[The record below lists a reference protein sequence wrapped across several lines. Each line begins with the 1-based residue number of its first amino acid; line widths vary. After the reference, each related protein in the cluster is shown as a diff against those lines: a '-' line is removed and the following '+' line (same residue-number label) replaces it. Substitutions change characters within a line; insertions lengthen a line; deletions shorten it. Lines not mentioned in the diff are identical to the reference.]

1 MSSKDERIVQMTF
14 DNAQFEKGVAQT
26 RRSLKELDQSLDF
39 KNATEGFSRIT
50 SAANG
55 VDLSAIAAGV
65 ESLQNRFSL
74 FGIMGMKVMEELAG
88 AAINMGKKLWN
99 VTFGQIKSGGINRAM
114 NVENAHFMLQG
125 LLKDE
130 AKVQEIMDW
139 AMDSVD
145 GTAYAFDS
153 AAKAASQFAASG
165 VTAEEDM
172 TKALKA
178 ITGVAAMTNSEY
190 DDISRIF
197 TTVAGNGR
205 LMGDQLLQLSGRGM
219 NAASTI
225 MEFFNGVNDGS
236 KTASEGVTEYVK
248 SLTRGM
254 QVGESEIREFVSK
267 GKINFDVF
275 SEAMNEAFGE
285 HAKKANETLTG
296 VLSNVK
302 AALSKIGADFVSP
315 LIVQNG
321 PLVEFFNALRESIN
335 RVRKEMGPFQKE
347 FVNTV
352 TKMAAKGTAFFKY
365 IKIEY
370 IFQALAKSLDLVK
383 QLIKPIGEAFNYVFG
398 EKTIFQMNVSLNKF
412 KEFIMNLQVSE
423 RVVNNI
429 KVIFGGFFAALNIG
443 KQVLAALLK
452 LFSPL
457 LEKLFGFSGNVMDAS
472 ASVGELIM
480 QFDKWLQS
488 SGYLNEKVEQIQ
500 ETVGK
505 FVDKIKKILNSK
517 FVQDKIELFKG
528 IVKDVV
534 DFLKEKFGSFENISS
549 KVQDFFRSIKTS
561 VESFLRSDIF
571 QSIKTIISGLW
582 ERVTG
587 FALAVWKSGKSIIS
601 ILKEVFDNIDTSS
614 VKTTAI
620 DMITGALHLL
630 GEAIEWLGGVAVD
643 FSGSIGTLFDGV
655 GSIAGGIFE
664 GLIDIIKNL
673 TGLMKEDGTFSLD
686 NILDAV
692 AIGGI
697 ITLVTQLSDAIAN
710 FTNSISSQ
718 QIKDISEAI
727 GILTLA
733 LVALSNIESE
743 KLDNATKVIS
753 VLFGELVGAYA
764 IMRKAGMAVN
774 GAKIGNA
781 LRDFFGAFTGK
792 GSFQTVID
800 SLAALASG
808 MKFKNL
814 IDISKAILILAG
826 AVTLLSFI
834 PRADLENG
842 IGAVTVLALELSLLF
857 KAISK
862 IDTTKAVK
870 TSGVLI
876 SSALAILILTGALKK
891 VASLDMDGITRGV
904 TGLAYIMFEMS
915 ALTKSVS
922 KSGGFG
928 FGNGLGFVLLA
939 SSIVIFAST
948 LKSLSTLSFEQLSG
962 GLVALG
968 GGLLVMA
975 TSIAIISNATNGKGV
990 LRMASAIVIVAL
1002 AVSEFANAIK
1012 KLVKYDLKQIGA
1024 AIAGLAAAILLML
1037 TSFVTLNML
1046 PGEQKL
1052 FKVAAAMG
1060 VMAIV
1065 FGSIASAIGKVA
1077 KYDIGNVL
1085 AATAGLSVSLMI
1097 LMEALSMSD
1106 SMPDGKRLFVVAAAL
1121 DVIALSFGIFAS
1133 AISKISKYDVSNIAA
1148 ATGALSVSVL
1158 LSILA
1163 LQSLSKLPDTSKLA
1177 GIAGVLI
1184 IVAVAMNAFAMA
1196 ISKAAKYDL
1205 EHTAAAIAGIGSTM
1219 IFAIGALAALNY
1231 MDISPKKMAELGA
1244 GLAVVAASM
1253 TIFAAAIGK
1262 AAKYD
1267 MAHTAAAITGLGST
1281 MLFAVAALAAL
1292 DKIDISPEK
1301 MISLSG
1307 GLAAMAASMA
1317 IFGLAINVMAGSN
1330 VSGIAA
1336 ATGAAISFLLASVI
1350 ALEKMPK
1357 DKELK
1362 KSASAFLVMA
1372 AAMDILAIGIS
1383 AIAKNDIAG
1392 IAAAV
1397 GAMGAMITLMVVALN
1412 AVPGSDSLI
1421 KTAEG
1426 FVLMGYA
1433 LDAVAVSM
1441 VIFAEALSRVSSIPL
1456 DSLGASMTALVGVMG
1471 VAVIALLALSKINNT
1486 KLVKTA
1492 GALVIMGVA
1501 VTAFAKA
1508 ISLLNGMDVNT
1519 MFYGVLAIG
1528 IALGTVAGTA
1538 ALLSPMAASI
1548 QKLGLAFL
1556 SFGGGIAVAA
1566 VGIAAAAAAL
1576 AALILS
1582 VIKLSEIGAQGAK
1595 NISMTIAA
1603 ILTGVSDAVLSS
1615 VQKWTAYF
1623 SGHTNEFISGIIGM
1637 FESVVAAV
1645 IAIIPGTIAAIL
1657 LAFGEGLERVKNDNS
1672 FYMIGDGLMGIM
1684 IQAADAIGTNAD
1696 PLVNSLVDALIA
1708 VLKVLG
1714 ERTED
1719 IVAEAVILLIN
1730 LINGLAKA
1738 LVDYSDPLVNAIENI
1753 FKGITYFILSVLQEI
1768 FKLIP
1773 GIGDEMAE
1781 GLEGVKKEI
1790 ADSMTTED
1798 GKKLLH
1804 NFGYGMEEELKATRD
1819 RLEEKM
1825 HWTFD
1830 MPDVLPEE
1838 WKAAQLRAVS
1848 LFGDEAMAN
1857 YVMAMQYRGPEVEAE
1872 AMKIIS
1878 SPISLAEKQKQLYE
1892 TIGGDYVDYFAYGID
1907 SHRISADKASQE
1919 FLAAEEAYAK
1929 EMGYVLEQTGR
1940 DTITSID
1947 QLTPE
1952 MRGSLY
1958 NLYTSCMSPEDVQFY
1973 INMYREAGDEGMAA
1987 FLEALSDPEVLEEA
2001 RRCAQEVGYGV
2012 TEELDQSEEAAQ
2024 AAQNTYKPY
2033 SETLKNEGVPEVKE
2047 ATKGLGATVVDGLGE
2062 YIQPLKDKGKEAIG
2076 TLTDNVSLEIPDYTS
2091 EMDNLMNGGLTTIEG
2106 YDGLYEDATKEN
2118 VNSMTRGATS
2128 AGDNYL
2134 KIMSGIGSKGPLEL
2148 VRQKNEFKGAGQA
2161 NMSEYTSALASNQMV
2176 AVLTNAI
2183 EKAIMAVINKILDM
2197 NKRFLSGGEQNANQ
2211 YASGINAKKGA
2222 AENAGEGLAKSGS
2235 EGAAS
2240 KNGSFKQAGINSGS
2254 NFASGIENRRS
2265 LVKGSAAVIAQGGVE
2280 GAGSRHDQF
2289 IGKGH
2294 DAGQGFANGIQEK
2307 NSTVYNRAWALAGQ
2321 ALAGLQN
2328 RLRSASPSK
2337 ETKKIGGY
2345 AGDGFAIGI
2354 ESYSTRVRQVS
2365 EELAEESLDAL
2376 QNGIAKISKI
2386 ADSNM
2391 DYTPT
2396 ITPVLDLT
2404 NVTSGIASMNTMFD
2418 TSHAVAAQ
2426 ASFDMYQN
2434 YSNPDYISQFAKMSS
2449 DNEAK
2454 MAKIIDK
2461 QTDVLLDIRTRLA
2474 HQQIV
2479 LDSGELVGATI
2490 NKIDEA
2496 LGERMIRAG
2505 RGN

>member
-39 KNATEGFSRIT
+39 KNATEGFSKIT
-50 SAANG
+50 SAASG

-88 AAINMGKKLWN
+88 AAINIGKKLWS

-236 KTASEGVTEYVK
+236 KTASEGVTQYVK
-248 SLTRGM
+248 SLTHGM

-429 KVIFGGFFAALNIG
+429 KGIFGGFFAALNIG
-443 KQVLAALLK
+443 KQVLSALLK

-505 FVDKIKKILNSK
+505 FVEKIKKILNSK

-534 DFLKEKFGSFENISS
+534 DFLKEKFGSFDSISS
-549 KVQDFFRSIKTS
+549 KVQAFFRSIKNS
-561 VESFLRSDIF
+561 IESFLRSDIF
-571 QSIKTIISGLW
+571 QSIKTIISGIW

-614 VKTTAI
+614 IKTTAI

-643 FSGSIGTLFDGV
+643 FSGSIGTLFDGI
-655 GSIAGGIFE
+655 GSIAGGILE

-673 TGLMKEDGTFSLD
+673 TGLLAEDGTFSLD
-686 NILDAV
+686 NLLDAV

-697 ITLVTQLSDAIAN
+697 IAIINQLSDAISK
-710 FTNSISSQ
+710 FTNGVSSDTLKQ
-718 QIKDISEAI
+718 TAEAI

-733 LVALSNIESE
+733 LTGLSNIEKD
-743 KLDNATKVIS
+743 KLQDAIGVIS
-753 VLFGELVGAYA
+753 LLFGELVGSYQ
-764 IMRKAGMAVN
+764 IMRKTSGSIN
-774 GAKIGNA
+774 GKKIGSA
-781 LRDFFGAFTGK
+781 LKEFLGAFTGK
-792 GSFQTVID
+792 GSFQNALD
-800 SLAALASG
+800 SLAAIAAG

-814 IDISKAILILAG
+814 IDIAKAILILAG
-826 AVTLLSFI
+826 AVTLLSLI
-834 PRADLENG
+834 PKEKLNDA
-842 IGAVTVLALELSLLF
+842 IGAVSILALELTLMFRAL
-857 KAISK
+857 SK
-862 IDTTKAVK
+862 IDTTKAIK
-870 TSGVLI
+870 TGTILI
-876 SSALAILILTGALKK
+876 SSALAILILTGALKS
-891 VASLDMDGITRGV
+891 VASLDMEAIERGV
-904 TGLAYIMFEMS
+904 IGLAYIMTEL
-915 ALTKSVS
+915 AILTKSVS
-922 KSGGFG
+922 KSGNWFGSGVGFI
-928 FGNGLGFVLLA
+928 LLA
-939 SSIVIFAST
+939 TSLIVFGKALRNISD
-948 LKSLSTLSFEQLSG
+948 LSYEQLSG

-968 GGLLVMA
+968 GGLLAMA
-975 TSIAIISNATNGKGV
+975 TGVAIIGRATGGKGV
-990 LRMASAIVIVAL
+990 LRIATALTIISAAMVIL
-1002 AVSEFANAIK
+1002 AEAIGK
-1012 KLVKYDLKQIGA
+1012 IAVFDINQVGTA
-1024 AIAGLAAAILLML
+1024 MAGLAGGILTMILAL
-1037 TSFVTLNML
+1037 VTLNML
-1046 PGEQKL
+1046 PGEKKMISVGIALNIIAASFVIFAEAISKIAGYDLNQIGGAMAGLAGSMLLVIAALAAINMLPNEKQL
-1052 FKVAAAMG
+1052 IRTGIALNLIGASMIIFAEAISKVAKLDLKDVGTALAGLAGAMLLSISALAAVDMLPNERQLIKTG
-1060 VMAIV
+1060 LAINIIAASMIIFAEAINRVGGLSLEQVGSAMAGIAGSMLLAIAALASVDMLPGERELLKTGAALVVIGLAMNV
-1065 FGSIASAIGKVA
+1065 FAEAISRLA
-1077 KYDIGNVL
+1077 KYDINQVG
-1085 AATAGLSVSLMI
+1085 
-1097 LMEALSMSD
+1097 
-1106 SMPDGKRLFVVAAAL
+1106 
-1121 DVIALSFGIFAS
+1121 S
-1133 AISKISKYDVSNIAA
+1133 AM
-1148 ATGALSVSVL
+1148 
-1158 LSILA
+1158 
-1163 LQSLSKLPDTSKLA
+1163 A
-1177 GIAGVLI
+1177 GIAGSML
-1184 IVAVAMNAFAMA
+1184 
-1196 ISKAAKYDL
+1196 L
-1205 EHTAAAIAGIGSTM
+1205 AIA
-1219 IFAIGALAALNY
+1219 ALAALN
-1231 MDISPKKMAELGA
+1231 MLPGETELFKIGAALGIMGAAMIIFGDAIKNVAGVKLNDIGNALA
-1244 GLAVVAASM
+1244 GLAGTMAL
-1253 TIFAAAIGK
+1253 AI
-1262 AAKYD
+1262 
-1267 MAHTAAAITGLGST
+1267 
-1281 MLFAVAALAAL
+1281 AALAAL
-1292 DKIDISPEK
+1292 SMLPNE
-1301 MISLSG
+1301 SG
-1307 GLAAMAASMA
+1307 L
-1317 IFGLAINVMAGSN
+1317 LK
-1330 VSGIAA
+1330 
-1336 ATGAAISFLLASVI
+1336 TGAALIVIGGAMNVFGYAIKALSDVPLDTIGNSLAGLAGAMLLAV
-1350 ALEKMPK
+1350 A
-1357 DKELK
+1357 
-1362 KSASAFLVMA
+1362 AFV
-1372 AAMDILAIGIS
+1372 
-1383 AIAKNDIAG
+1383 
-1392 IAAAV
+1392 
-1397 GAMGAMITLMVVALN
+1397 T
-1412 AVPGSDSLI
+1412 
-1421 KTAEG
+1421 
-1426 FVLMGYA
+1426 
-1433 LDAVAVSM
+1433 
-1441 VIFAEALSRVSSIPL
+1441 
-1456 DSLGASMTALVGVMG
+1456 
-1471 VAVIALLALSKINNT
+1471 LSKINSA
-1486 KLVKTA
+1486 KLLKTSA
-1492 GALVIMGVA
+1492 AMVVMGA
-1501 VTAFAKA
+1501 
-1508 ISLLNGMDVNT
+1508 
-1519 MFYGVLAIG
+1519 AIG
-1528 IALGTVAGTA
+1528 IFAHAIALLDGMSVDNMLYAVLTIGILLGTVAGIA
-1538 ALLSPMAASI
+1538 AMLSPLATNIKA
-1548 QKLGLAFL
+1548 LGLAFL
-1556 SFGGGIAVAA
+1556 SFGAGVGVAGI
-1566 VGIAAAAAAL
+1566 GIAAAAAAI
-1576 AALILS
+1576 AALIVA
-1582 VIKLSEIGAQGAK
+1582 VIKLADIGGKGAAAVADTLRSMIIGISDGLGEAFAKLIDYFDNNTESIIAGLIGILETIGAAIVGVIPGLLVGAIEGIVQAFK
-1595 NISMTIAA
+1595 DLAD
-1603 ILTGVSDAVLSS
+1603 SDAVLNATDSLS
-1615 VQKWTAYF
+1615 RILTQ
-1623 SGHTNEFISGIIGM
+1623 
-1637 FESVVAAV
+1637 AA
-1645 IAIIPGTIAAIL
+1645 
-1657 LAFGEGLERVKNDNS
+1657 EGLAQNV
-1672 FYMIGDGLMGIM
+1672 
-1684 IQAADAIGTNAD
+1684 D
-1696 PLVNSLVDALIA
+1696 PLV
-1708 VLKVLG
+1708 
-1714 ERTED
+1714 T
-1719 IVAEAVILLIN
+1719 
-1730 LINGLAKA
+1730 A
-1738 LVDYSDPLVNAIENI
+1738 LVDLFVNIFKTLGDNAYKIVDSVLTLLEKLINALAQGIVDHSDPLLDAIKNI
-1753 FKGITYFILSVLQEI
+1753 FAGIAYFIVTLLQDILSQ
-1768 FKLIP
+1768 IP
-1773 GIGDEMAE
+1773 GLGEEVANNLEEVKNSIKDSMSPESAAKFAADYEKILEQKFNEANEKVFEAADLPDIVKEDWLNAQARSMAMF
-1781 GLEGVKKEI
+1781 GT
-1790 ADSMTTED
+1790 DSMTAYLYAMD
-1798 GKKLLH
+1798 QALPHVRAKA
-1804 NFGYGMEEELKATRD
+1804 EEIL
-1819 RLEEKM
+1819 
-1825 HWTFD
+1825 
-1830 MPDVLPEE
+1830 
-1838 WKAAQLRAVS
+1838 
-1848 LFGDEAMAN
+1848 
-1857 YVMAMQYRGPEVEAE
+1857 
-1872 AMKIIS
+1872 S
-1878 SPISLAEKQKQLYE
+1878 SPISLADKQKQLYE
-1892 TIGGDYVDYFAYGID
+1892 LLGGDMIDYYSKGMNAKQEALDQATKEMWEAQQELNYYYAAENRELAKATGEEVEKTIRDIPQNMRDELYKQWMQTPID
-1907 SHRISADKASQE
+1907 MRETVAQGYRDDGQYH
-1919 FLAAEEAYAK
+1919 LAAY
-1929 EMGYVLEQTGR
+1929 
-1940 DTITSID
+1940 
-1947 QLTPE
+1947 
-1952 MRGSLY
+1952 
-1958 NLYTSCMSPEDVQFY
+1958 F
-1973 INMYREAGDEGMAA
+1973 
-1987 FLEALSDPEVLEEA
+1987 EALSDPA
-2001 RRCAQEVGYGV
+2001 KM
-2012 TEELDQSEEAAQ
+2012 EELERAARTTAEIGAEAMKDASPKYGQSASS
-2024 AAQNTYKPY
+2024 NIDVYTDTIK
-2033 SETLKNEGVPEVKE
+2033 TEGTSKAKE
-2047 ATKGLGATVVDGLGE
+2047 ATKGLGDTVVDGLGE
-2062 YIQPLKDKGKEAIG
+2062 YVQPLKDKGKEAIG

-2128 AGDNYL
+2128 AGDNYI
-2134 KIMSGIGSKGPLEL
+2134 KVMSGIGSKGPLEL

-2161 NMSEYTSALASNQMV
+2161 NIGEYTSALSSNQVV
-2176 AVLTNAI
+2176 AALTNAI
-2183 EKAIMAVINKILDM
+2183 EKAIMAVVNKIADM
-2197 NKRFLSGGEQNANQ
+2197 NKRFLSGGEQNASQ

-2222 AENAGEGLAKSGS
+2222 VENAGEGLAKSGS

-2240 KNGSFKQAGINSGS
+2240 KSGSFKQAGINSGS
-2254 NFASGIENRRS
+2254 NFASGIENRKS

-2307 NSTVYNRAWALAGQ
+2307 NSAVYNKAWALAGQ
-2321 ALAGLQN
+2321 ALAGLRN

-2354 ESYSTRVRQVS
+2354 ESYSTRVKQVS

-2391 DYTPT
+2391 DYAPT

-2418 TSHAVAAQ
+2418 DSHAVAAQ